1 VYEYKVVEIRE
12 KMMGGKMSGPKLEQL
27 LNENAGQGWR
37 LRAPGNRESPEM
49 RANVTS
55 VASAA
60 TREAMPP
67 ARRPGWQSIPVPVV
81 PGFLPG
87 DPGGDPPGGARVQVA
102 LLEVNAPVAA

>member
-1 VYEYKVVEIRE
+1 MTATQIPCLV
-12 KMMGGKMSGPKLEQL
+12 
-27 LNENAGQGWR
+27 
-37 LRAPGNRESPEM
+37 PGESPEM
-49 RANVTS
+49 RADVTS
-55 VASAA
+55 VAPAA

-67 ARRPGWQSIPVPVV
+67 ARRPGWQSVPVPVV